1 MSLGGGRSSA
11 LNTAATNLIN
21 SGVYLAVAAGNE
33 SQNACNVSP
42 ASTAA
47 AYTTAASDRNDARA
61 SFSNYGSCV
70 DGYAPGVSI
79 KSDWYTGGT
88 NTISGTSMATPHVT
102 GVAALYKAGNPGAS
116 AATVTSWINSNATSN
131 AITGNP
137 SGTPNRLLYKAGL

>member
-1 MSLGGGRSSA
+1 MSLGGGRSTA

-33 SQNACNVSP
+33 NQNACNVSP

-47 AYTTAASDRNDARA
+47 AYTTAASDSSDRRA

-79 KSDWYTGGT
+79 KSDWLSNGT
-88 NTISGTSMATPHVT
+88 NTISGTSMATPHVV
-102 GVAALYKAGNPGAS
+102 GVAALYKGSFGDAS
-116 AATVTSWINSNATSN
+116 ASTITNWINTNATAN
-131 AITGNP
+131 VITSNP
-137 SGTPNRLLYKAGL
+137 SATPNRLLFKSTL